1 MLLLELRKYAKVQH
15 CFNTKE
21 EVRDMPSWGEVQEKL
36 RSAENPLDVMRRKYL
51 EVMNEYT
58 GRNIIAYYS
67 AFIQKPGIEGTGIDD
82 NDKNAFMQAVCG
94 LDRNKGLDLILHTP
108 GGGIAATESI
118 VYYLKKLFGND
129 IRVFVPQMAMSA
141 GTMIALSS
149 KEIVMGKQS
158 NLGPIDPQFGG
169 MSCAGI
175 IEEFEKAIE
184 DVTNNPQSANV
195 WGPIIGKYHPTFIG
209 DCKKAIDWAD
219 SMVKSW
225 LIDNMFSEYENKK
238 NRANKVLRTLSSH
251 NKTFSHSRHIHIDEL
266 KQLGLKIIELEGLD
280 DREIGG
286 CKDLQDCVLTLHHS
300 YMQTL
305 SSSDGI
311 KIVENHKGEAMI
323 MTKKRRG

>member
-1 MLLLELRKYAKVQH
+1 
-15 CFNTKE
+15 
-21 EVRDMPSWGEVQEKL
+21 MPSWGEVLDEL
-36 RSAENPLDVMRRKYL
+36 HSAENPLDIMRRKYL
-51 EVMNEYT
+51 KVMNKYT

-94 LDRNKGLDLILHTP
+94 LDRTKGLDLILHTP

-118 VYYLKKLFGND
+118 VFYLKKLFGND
-129 IRVFVPQMAMSA
+129 IRTFVPQMAMSA
-141 GTMIALSS
+141 GTMIALST
-149 KEIVMGKQS
+149 KEIIMGKQS

-175 IEEFEKAIE
+175 IEEFEQAIE
-184 DVTNNPQSANV
+184 DVTNNPQAANV

-219 SMVKSW
+219 SIVKNW
-225 LIDNMFSEYENKK
+225 LTENMFSEYPNSKNK
-238 NRANKVLRTLSSH
+238 ANKVLRTLSSH

-266 KQLGLKIIELEGLD
+266 KELGLTITELEGLD
-280 DREIGG
+280 DRPIDD

-305 SSSDGI
+305 SSSNAI
-311 KIVENHKGEAMI
+311 KIVENHNGEAMI
-323 MTKKRRG
+323 MSKKRRN